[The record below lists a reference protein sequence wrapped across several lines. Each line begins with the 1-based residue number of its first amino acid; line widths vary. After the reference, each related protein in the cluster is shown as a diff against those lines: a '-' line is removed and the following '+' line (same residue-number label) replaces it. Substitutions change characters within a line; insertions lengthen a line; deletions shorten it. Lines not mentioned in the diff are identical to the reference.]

1 MSGAFD
7 VRTLYLIGAMACVVC
22 AVSMLAMRRLHQ
34 PSRPGI
40 VWGAC
45 AMAMIGLS
53 LAGLALRGRI
63 PDLLSYPVANALGS
77 AGLVVLYESMRRL
90 CHARPI
96 PGIGAAVVVA
106 IFAYQFWLG
115 VSPEQHAQR
124 LLATSLV
131 QGGASAMMLPLLAGR
146 LRADPRGPLLCA
158 IALACIFVIA
168 HAARTVS
175 VLTAGVPT
183 SAGGVFVDS
192 PLHATVF
199 ALFVL
204 APMVQ
209 AMVMIS
215 LVNGRIARELREL
228 ATTDELT
235 GLATRRHFFESAHA
249 MLAAGPARRAVTGL
263 LMIDVDRFKLVND
276 HHGHQVGDR
285 VLAHVAETLREALG
299 PADEAGRYGGEE
311 FCAVLQRATEGDVVR
326 TAQAVCEAVRQRPFR
341 GEACRID
348 LSVSIGVATT
358 AEVQG
363 LDPLLVAADRRVY
376 MAKALGRDRVADRGT
391 PAPAAARRASDLPM
405 DTRSGCEPGAT
416 SATGART
423 TGGHGVLVPTPA
435 PVPAREAEPEV
446 VAP

>member
-1 MSGAFD
+1 
-7 VRTLYLIGAMACVVC
+7 
-22 AVSMLAMRRLHQ
+22 
-34 PSRPGI
+34 
-40 VWGAC
+40 
-45 AMAMIGLS
+45 
-53 LAGLALRGRI
+53 
-63 PDLLSYPVANALGS
+63 
-77 AGLVVLYESMRRL
+77 
-90 CHARPI
+90 
-96 PGIGAAVVVA
+96 
-106 IFAYQFWLG
+106 
-115 VSPEQHAQR
+115 
-124 LLATSLV
+124 
-131 QGGASAMMLPLLAGR
+131 
-146 LRADPRGPLLCA
+146 
-158 IALACIFVIA
+158 
-168 HAARTVS
+168 
-175 VLTAGVPT
+175 
-183 SAGGVFVDS
+183 VFVDS